1 MQSTVKCNQMLGISV
16 DAIETHVVNVIFTAK
31 VERVRIDRDLD
42 VLLVC
47 MQSSLKVGVLEISM
61 PNMSHH
67 AAGRALTRT
76 HQFPLGACAWI

>member
-47 MQSSLKVGVLEISM
+47 MQSSLKVGVLEILM
-61 PNMSHH
+61 PNMSHR

-76 HQFPLGACAWI
+76 HQFPLGACTWI